1 MRCPAFVCDGAGDI
15 HTEALAG
22 AVFFWYDIARAIG
35 PVGGILAGIWCRAV
49 PQLERAQLDQV
60 RGGSAAFGDVG
71 FGFLQLEIVK
81 GAKSAGVALD
91 GIDPVPAAGGGSV
104 AHLQPGPALV
114 HVPGGLEIQK
124 LTGSKYLAGV
134 VPELEDHAAVLP
146 VAGDAH
152 GVGPGGEGVADA
164 AREINPL
171 IHTSVAASAGGGDL
185 SAVDVG
191 FHKGVASVGFHGGAD
206 LGDAVAE
213 RGIDQGALLG
223 HGGSPGI
230 PGGAGLLQAAVVQEV
245 LGQIAGSSRTGE
257 AVDISG
263 IWERPVLKCAKAA
276 NVRPPCDAEGDGR
289 ELVLGVYINI
299 INLYYIIICISGK
312 IQLELITLS
321 YSSFIIF

>member
-1 MRCPAFVCDGAGDI
+1 M
-15 HTEALAG
+15 
-22 AVFFWYDIARAIG
+22 
-35 PVGGILAGIWCRAV
+35 
-49 PQLERAQLDQV
+49 
-60 RGGSAAFGDVG
+60 
-71 FGFLQLEIVK
+71 
-81 GAKSAGVALD
+81 
-91 GIDPVPAAGGGSV
+91 
-104 AHLQPGPALV
+104 V
-114 HVPGGLEIQK
+114 HISGGLEIQK

-213 RGIDQGALLG
+213 RGIDQGALFG

-245 LGQIAGSSRTGE
+245 LGQIAGSRRTGE
-257 AVDISG
+257 AVFRLG
-263 IWERPVLKCAKAA
+263 
-276 NVRPPCDAEGDGR
+276 
-289 ELVLGVYINI
+289 LGVCGVGGGGYPQ
-299 INLYYIIICISGK
+299 NLGAVGVEVDNVDRFAGVVEGIPDHGVVCSV
-312 IQLELITLS
+312 
-321 YSSFIIF
+321 